1 MNRATLTLLAL
12 LLICALSLVAAQ
24 QRARKLFIAQER
36 AQIEERKLNQEWL
49 RLEYEQR
56 NLSKSA
62 RIRDVARNQLGRGG
76 PRGGCPAARSGPP
89 TRSSGRSPSG
99 LGR

>member
-1 MNRATLTLLAL
+1 MNRATLTLLIL

-36 AQIEERKLNQEWL
+36 AQIQERKLNQEWL

-62 RIRDVARNQLGRGG
+62 RIRDVARNQLRM
-76 PRGGCPAARSGPP
+76 
-89 TRSSGRSPSG
+89 SPISPERT
-99 LGR
+99 LYLKEAK

>member
-24 QRARKLFIAQER
+24 QRARKLFILQER

-62 RIRDVARNQLGRGG
+62 RIRDVACNQLRM
-76 PRGGCPAARSGPP
+76 
-89 TRSSGRSPSG
+89 SPISPERT
-99 LGR
+99 LYLREAK

>member
-1 MNRATLTLLAL
+1 
-12 LLICALSLVAAQ
+12 LSLVSAQ
-24 QRARKLFIAQER
+24 QRGRKLVTAIER

-62 RIRDVARNQLGRGG
+62 RIRDAARNQLNM
-76 PRGGCPAARSGPP
+76 
-89 TRSSGRSPSG
+89 SPIAPNRTIY
-99 LGR
+99 LREER

>member
-1 MNRATLTLLAL
+1 VNRATLTLLVL

-62 RIRDVARNQLGRGG
+62 RIRDVARNQLRM
-76 PRGGCPAARSGPP
+76 
-89 TRSSGRSPSG
+89 SPISPERT
-99 LGR
+99 LYLREVK

>member
-12 LLICALSLVAAQ
+12 LLVCALSLVAAQ
-24 QRARKLFIAQER
+24 QRARKLFISLDR
-36 AQIEERKLNQEWL
+36 AQIEERKLNQDWL

-62 RIRDVARNQLGRGG
+62 RIRDVARNQLHMTPISPERTLYLKE
-76 PRGGCPAARSGPP
+76 AR
-89 TRSSGRSPSG
+89 
-99 LGR
+99 

>member
-24 QRARKLFIAQER
+24 QRARKLFILQER

-62 RIRDVARNQLGRGG
+62 RIRDVARNQLRM
-76 PRGGCPAARSGPP
+76 
-89 TRSSGRSPSG
+89 SPISPERTVY
-99 LGR
+99 LREAK

>member
-1 MNRATLTLLAL
+1 MNRATLTLLVL

-24 QRARKLFIAQER
+24 QRARKLFLAQER

-62 RIRDVARNQLGRGG
+62 RIRDVARNQLHMV
-76 PRGGCPAARSGPP
+76 PI
-89 TRSSGRSPSG
+89 SPERTLYLKESQ
-99 LGR
+99 

>member
-1 MNRATLTLLAL
+1 
-12 LLICALSLVAAQ
+12 LICALSLVAAQ

-62 RIRDVARNQLGRGG
+62 RIRDVARNQLRM
-76 PRGGCPAARSGPP
+76 
-89 TRSSGRSPSG
+89 SPISPERT
-99 LGR
+99 LYLRELK

>member
-36 AQIEERKLNQEWL
+36 AQIEERKLNQDWL

-56 NLSKSA
+56 DLSKSA
-62 RIRDVARNQLGRGG
+62 RIRDVARNQLRMS
-76 PRGGCPAARSGPP
+76 PISPERSLYLKEA
-89 TRSSGRSPSG
+89 T
-99 LGR
+99 

>member
-1 MNRATLTLLAL
+1 MNRATLTLLVL

-24 QRARKLFIAQER
+24 QRARQLFISLDR
-36 AQIEERKLNQEWL
+36 AQIEERKLNQDWL

-62 RIRDVARNQLGRGG
+62 RIRDLARNQLHMTPISPERTLYLKE
-76 PRGGCPAARSGPP
+76 
-89 TRSSGRSPSG
+89 TR
-99 LGR
+99 

>member
-1 MNRATLTLLAL
+1 MNRATLTLLVL
-12 LLICALSLVAAQ
+12 LLVCALSLVTAQ
-24 QRARKLFIAQER
+24 QRGRKLVTAVER

-62 RIRDVARNQLGRGG
+62 RIRDVARNQLNMW
-76 PRGGCPAARSGPP
+76 PI
-89 TRSSGRSPSG
+89 SPSRTIY
-99 LGR
+99 LRED

>member
-12 LLICALSLVAAQ
+12 LLICALSLVSAQ
-24 QRARKLFIAQER
+24 QRGRKLVTAIER
-36 AQIEERKLNQEWL
+36 SQIEEHKLNQEWL

-62 RIRDVARNQLGRGG
+62 RIRDLARNQL
-76 PRGGCPAARSGPP
+76 SM
-89 TRSSGRSPSG
+89 SPISPIRTIY
-99 LGR
+99 LREDR

>member
-1 MNRATLTLLAL
+1 VNRATLTLLAL

-24 QRARKLFIAQER
+24 QSARKLFVSLER
-36 AQIEERKLNQEWL
+36 AQIEVRKLNQDWL

-62 RIRDVARNQLGRGG
+62 RIRDVARNQLRMI
-76 PRGGCPAARSGPP
+76 PI
-89 TRSSGRSPSG
+89 SSERT
-99 LGR
+99 LYLKEAK

>member
-12 LLICALSLVAAQ
+12 LLVCALSLVAAQ
-24 QRARKLFIAQER
+24 QRARKLFLAQEH

-62 RIRDVARNQLGRGG
+62 RIRDVARNQLHM
-76 PRGGCPAARSGPP
+76 
-89 TRSSGRSPSG
+89 SPISPERT
-99 LGR
+99 LYLREVK

>member
-12 LLICALSLVAAQ
+12 LLIFALSLVAAQ
-24 QRARKLFIAQER
+24 QRARKLFLAQER

-62 RIRDVARNQLGRGG
+62 RIRDVARNQLHM
-76 PRGGCPAARSGPP
+76 
-89 TRSSGRSPSG
+89 SPISPERT
-99 LGR
+99 LYLRELK

>member
-1 MNRATLTLLAL
+1 MNRATLTLLSL

-24 QRARKLFIAQER
+24 QRARQLFVALER
-36 AQIEERKLNQEWL
+36 TQVEEYKLNQDWL

-62 RIRDVARNQLGRGG
+62 RIRDVARNQLHMG
-76 PRGGCPAARSGPP
+76 PI
-89 TRSSGRSPSG
+89 SPERT
-99 LGR
+99 LYLKEAK

>member
-12 LLICALSLVAAQ
+12 LLICSLSLVAAQ
-24 QRARKLFIAQER
+24 QSARKLFILQER
-36 AQIEERKLNQEWL
+36 AQIEERKLTQEWL

-62 RIRDVARNQLGRGG
+62 RIRDVARNQLHM
-76 PRGGCPAARSGPP
+76 
-89 TRSSGRSPSG
+89 SPISPERT
-99 LGR
+99 LYLKETK

>member
-1 MNRATLTLLAL
+1 MNRATWTLLML

-62 RIRDVARNQLGRGG
+62 RIRDVARNQLRM
-76 PRGGCPAARSGPP
+76 
-89 TRSSGRSPSG
+89 SPISPERT
-99 LGR
+99 LYLREVK

>member
-24 QRARKLFIAQER
+24 QRARKLFILQER
-36 AQIEERKLNQEWL
+36 AQIEESKLNQEWL

-62 RIRDVARNQLGRGG
+62 RIRDVARNQLRM
-76 PRGGCPAARSGPP
+76 
-89 TRSSGRSPSG
+89 SPISPERT
-99 LGR
+99 LYLRETK

>member
-1 MNRATLTLLAL
+1 LNRATLTLLVL
-12 LLICALSLVAAQ
+12 LLVCALSLVAAQ
-24 QRARKLFIAQER
+24 QRARKLFISLER

-62 RIRDVARNQLGRGG
+62 RIRDVARNQLHMV
-76 PRGGCPAARSGPP
+76 PI
-89 TRSSGRSPSG
+89 SPERTLYLKES
-99 LGR
+99 R